1 MGWITWIVVGIIGGW
16 LGRMVV
22 KGEGPGGLIGDLII
36 GVIGGVVGGW
46 VFGFFGGSGVT
57 GINIGS
63 IIVAFVGSVILLLIV
78 RAVTKSSASAT

>member
-1 MGWITWIVVGIIGGW
+1 MGWLSWIVVGIIGGW

-36 GVIGGVVGGW
+36 GIIGAIIGGW
-46 VFGFFGGSGVT
+46 VFGYFGHAGVT

-63 IIVAFVGSVILLLIV
+63 IIVAFIGSVILLLIV
-78 RAVTKSSASAT
+78 RALSGGSRRTA